1 MQKIVILG
9 ATSEIAQQTQR
20 LLAAAG
26 REMLLV
32 GRSPERLEVVAADL
46 RVRGA
51 KQVITFT
58 SDLADERQHPQVMA
72 FVQEHFA
79 DFECVL
85 LAYGTLLNQEECRHS
100 VELSLLE
107 WQSNFVSAAA
117 LLTRF
122 AEILEQRRCGCLAAI
137 TSVAGDRGRK
147 SNYVYGAAKGA
158 LSLFLQGLRGRLH
171 TANVRVLTIKPGPV
185 KTPMTAGMPWSRGL
199 ADPASVAQDICHAF
213 EHGSPNILYTPWYW
227 RYVMAAIKLIP
238 EAAFK
243 RLSL

>member
-1 MQKIVILG
+1 MQKIIILG

-20 LLAAAG
+20 ILAGAG

-46 RVRGA
+46 QARGA
-51 KQVITFT
+51 KHVLTFV
-58 SDLADERQHPQVMA
+58 SDLADVAQHPELVA
-72 FVQEHFA
+72 LVTEHFA
-79 DFECVL
+79 DFDCVL
-85 LAYGTLLNQEECRHS
+85 LAYGTLIDQEECRHS
-100 VELSLLE
+100 VELSLQE

-122 AEILEQRRCGCLAAI
+122 ADILEQRRCGCLAVI

-158 LSLFLQGLRGRLH
+158 LSLFLQGLRARLH
-171 TANVRVLTIKPGPV
+171 AANVRVLTIKPGPV
-185 KTPMTAGMPWSRGL
+185 ETPMTVGISRSRTF
-199 ADPASVAQDICHAF
+199 ADPASVAQDICRAL
-213 EHGSPNILYTPWYW
+213 EQSSVNILYTPWYW
-227 RYVMAAIKLIP
+227 RYVMATVKLIP
-238 EAAFK
+238 ETLFK